1 MAALQVEQ
9 LGAQPR
15 GGRGQAGTVRTRA
28 ALVAQALRASSTTAM
43 QPGHRHQ
50 ATQDPHPVRIVTVS
64 GPGAVERYIPTCSQ
78 HGALSA
84 HFRLVDAR
92 RARRCVW
99 CEGGR

>member
-15 GGRGQAGTVRTRA
+15 GGRGQAGTVHARVAT
-28 ALVAQALRASSTTAM
+28 VAQARGASRAPAM
-43 QPGHRHQ
+43 QAGERHQ
-50 ATQDPHPVRIVTVS
+50 AAQDARPVRIVTVS
-64 GPGAVERYIPTCSQ
+64 GPGAVERYVPTCTE

>member
-1 MAALQVEQ
+1 MALQGEQ
-9 LGAQPR
+9 LGAQLR
-15 GGRGQAGTVRTRA
+15 GRRDQAGSVSRFRA
-28 ALVAQALRASSTTAM
+28 TVAQARRAPGAPAV
-43 QPGHRHQ
+43 QPGHGHQ
-50 ATQDPHPVRIVTVS
+50 AAQHARTVRIVTVS
-64 GPGAVERYIPTCSQ
+64 GPGAVERYIPTCPE

>member
-9 LGAQPR
+9 LGAQTR
-15 GGRGQAGTVRTRA
+15 GGRGQAGPMHARGAAIAHAFRTSR
-28 ALVAQALRASSTTAM
+28 TPAM
-43 QPGHRHQ
+43 QPGHCHQ
-50 ATQDPHPVRIVTVS
+50 AAQDARTVRIVTVS
-64 GPGAVERYIPTCSQ
+64 GPGAVERYIPTCPE

-92 RARRCVW
+92 RARRCAW